1 MAAKPDPIYGSWRG
15 RPFYFKSAGAEVGR
29 RNVLHEY
36 PYRDIPYGEDI
47 GRAARVYRVTAL
59 FIGPTA
65 KQDLQLLLDDL
76 EAAGP
81 GELDHPY
88 HGRLLCQLQGKATVR
103 DPDFVGG
110 VTEVEMVFVEAGQNL
125 EPNAADDTDAQL
137 DEAADEALAASAD
150 ELSGN
155 WLDDIAGLA
164 EEAAA
169 VVEQL
174 CATLES
180 YLAPLD
186 QALAAVDRIIN
197 AVQRIINAPLA
208 LVGRIQGRI
217 QSLIGRLRN
226 PFSGLSSWRKLLR
239 GDVLHPYQTLE
250 PNRGRR
256 PADAPGSSRPG
267 DRPAGGAATY
277 SARPAWAVAAAQ
289 RIASQQRA
297 GGGTSSG
304 SVPAGSRGAAQ
315 SGQAQTLP
323 LMPPSL
329 TDFVRRVLVIEAA
342 RSIPRAQF
350 ESKAELESARDV
362 ILDALNVELQAAP
375 DTLYPAMQALRQA
388 VARSLA
394 ARAPTVA
401 ELDIITTHATL
412 PALVVAYQ
420 ATGGVEVAA
429 DLVARNSVRHPG
441 FVPPGRLEVL
451 RDG

>member
-1 MAAKPDPIYGSWRG
+1 MAAQLDPIYGSWRG
-15 RPFYFKSAGAEVGR
+15 RPFFFKSAGAEVGR

-36 PYRDIPYGEDI
+36 PYRDIPYGEDL

-65 KQDLQLLLDDL
+65 AKDLQLLLDDL
-76 EAAGP
+76 EAPGP

-88 HGRLLCQLQGKATVR
+88 HGRLLCQLQAKASVR

-110 VTEVEMVFVEAGQNL
+110 VAEVEMVFVEAGQNL

-137 DEAADEALAASAD
+137 DEAADEALAASGE
-150 ELSGN
+150 ELSRN
-155 WLDDIAGLA
+155 WLDDIVGLA

-180 YLAPLD
+180 FLAPLD
-186 QALAAVDRIIN
+186 AALAFVDGVIN

-256 PADAPGSSRPG
+256 PSDAPPL
-267 DRPAGGAATY
+267 A

-297 GGGTSSG
+297 GGGASSG
-304 SVPAGSRGAAQ
+304 GVPAGSRGAAQ
-315 SGQAQTLP
+315 SGQTQTLP

-329 TDFVRRVLVIEAA
+329 TDYVRRVLVIEAA

-350 ESKAELESARDV
+350 ESKAELQQAREV

-401 ELDIITTHATL
+401 ELDILTTHATL

-429 DLVARNSVRHPG
+429 DLVARNGVRHPG
-441 FVPPGRLEVL
+441 FVPAGRLEVL
-451 RDG
+451 RHG

>member
-36 PYRDIPYGEDI
+36 PYRDIPYGEDL

-76 EAAGP
+76 EAPGP

-88 HGRLLCQLQGKATVR
+88 HGRLLCQLQSKATVR

-110 VTEVEMVFVEAGQNL
+110 ATEVEMVFVEAGQNL
-125 EPNAADDTDAQL
+125 EPAATDDTDAQL
-137 DEAADEALAASAD
+137 DEAADEALATSAD
-150 ELSGN
+150 ELSSS

-169 VVEQL
+169 VVEQV

-180 YLAPLD
+180 FLAPLD

-256 PADAPGSSRPG
+256 PADAPSAASSRPG
-267 DRPAGGAATY
+267 
-277 SARPAWAVAAAQ
+277 WAVAAAQ

-297 GGGTSSG
+297 GGGASSG
-304 SVPAGSRGAAQ
+304 GMPAAGRGAGQ
-315 SGQAQTLP
+315 SSLPQTLP

-329 TDFVRRVLVIEAA
+329 TDYVRRVLVIEAA

-350 ESKAELESARDV
+350 ESKAELQQAREV

-388 VARSLA
+388 VARSLT
-394 ARAPTVA
+394 ARAPTLA

-420 ATGGVEVAA
+420 ATGGVDVAE
-429 DLVARNSVRHPG
+429 DLVARNGVRHPG
-441 FVPPGRLEVL
+441 FVPAGRLEVL

>member
-36 PYRDIPYGEDI
+36 PYRDIPYGEDL

-76 EAAGP
+76 EASGP

-137 DEAADEALAASAD
+137 DETADEALATSAE
-150 ELSGN
+150 ELSSN
-155 WLDDIAGLA
+155 WLEDIAGLA

-180 YLAPLD
+180 FLAPLE

-217 QSLIGRLRN
+217 QSLIGRLGN

-256 PADAPGSSRPG
+256 PASPPGASRPG
-267 DRPAGGAATY
+267 GMPAGGVANN

-297 GGGTSSG
+297 GGVQAS
-304 SVPAGSRGAAQ
+304 SRGAAQ
-315 SGQAQTLP
+315 SGQAQMLP

-342 RSIPRAQF
+342 RSIPRARF
-350 ESKAELESARDV
+350 ESKAELQQAREV

-412 PALVVAYQ
+412 PALVVAYR

-429 DLVARNSVRHPG
+429 DLVSRNGVRNPG